1 MNYSE
6 LYEILRREKY
16 SETLQ
21 QLPSTI
27 ISDVAAFLQEQK
39 AQPSAED
46 SLLLDNLGTSKKQLE
61 NSISL
66 FKELIL
72 RRKKKLLNLVF
83 VASETGIMKRDY
95 EYMLPFERKIFD
107 TLTKTFEEGDRELAR
122 LLHGDKQLG
131 KAEQKQNMIIFT
143 QNTEQFVDMG
153 GNIVGPFNTGEL
165 ANLDSDVS
173 SLLVSSGKA
182 RYVDEQ

>member
-27 ISDVAAFLQEQK
+27 IADVVALLKEQR
-39 AQPSAED
+39 AQHPTD
-46 SLLLDNLGTSKKQLE
+46 NLLLLDNMGPSKKQLE

-95 EYMLPFERKIFD
+95 EYMLSFERKAFD
-107 TLTKTFEEGDRELAR
+107 TLTKIFEEGDRELAR

-131 KAEQKQNMIIFT
+131 KTDQKQNMIIFT
-143 QNTEQFVDMG
+143 QNTEQFVDMK
-153 GNIVGPFNTGEL
+153 GNVVGPFNVDEL
-165 ANLDSDVS
+165 ANLDFEVS
-173 SLLVSSGKA
+173 SLLVLSGKA
-182 RYVDEQ
+182 RYVDEP